1 MGARDEIIAAW
12 ACQIPRSLT
21 AGESE
26 AVVGNK
32 PGRIRRNL
40 CEAAKEV
47 HYLAPGWWWKKHPA
61 KNPYLIDFLLNGK
74 GSFIRL
80 RS

>member
-40 CEAAKEV
+40 CEPAKEV
-47 HYLAPGWWWKKHPA
+47 HYLAPG
-61 KNPYLIDFLLNGK
+61 
-74 GSFIRL
+74 
-80 RS
+80 